1 MFLESGKLQWTKK
14 ERSFANFQAI
24 TTVTT
29 FPNYTRIYY
38 SIRSKGL
45 YIMKPR
51 ISAVVVVV
59 ADVFFL
65 LPLPLSLLGNVRT
78 LMGQPVRHLSSHPTA
93 GLLTIISLNGLIVM
107 LRLGH
112 KL

>member
-65 LPLPLSLLGNVRT
+65 LPSSSSSFITRQCANV
-78 LMGQPVRHLSSHPTA
+78 
-93 GLLTIISLNGLIVM
+93 NGPASPPSI
-107 LRLGH
+107 
-112 KL
+112 